1 VRGTLFRTKE
11 ALIKQLAVLFSAV
24 LVGAVAPAAALA
36 HEGGKAEPRISA
48 QARGTGFNRVLVVR
62 LTDLDSG
69 DPIRGATVKVKTEM
83 TRPHFMTL
91 LPRTIPESRTPGVYR
106 LPYTFVMPG
115 DWKATIEVSGAKVV
129 GAKADLDVP
138 VALSSTKGQ
147 GEPAPSEPAPA
158 ALPTRL
164 ETKVTERDWL
174 SMFMLWVHG
183 LSAMGWIIGVVV
195 MTIALATPPILTS
208 GIRAR
213 ISAAYRSWGAWA
225 HWALVPV
232 IVATGIYNMIY
243 VTPFK
248 LLWPWDD
255 QLDLVAYGNWYEA
268 ILLVKLALFV
278 VLLATGTAM
287 LLRAVRPGKAPEPV
301 LAHGSAE
308 PPQSILRILTGALG
322 AAGIAYVLTVPAILA
337 AAMALR
343 YVHILS
349 HVAEVVN
356 T

>member
-1 VRGTLFRTKE
+1 MPTKE
-11 ALIKQLAVLFSAV
+11 ALIKQLAVLLSAV
-24 LVGAVAPAAALA
+24 LIAAIAPAAALA
-36 HEGGKAEPRISA
+36 HEGGKAEPRIAA
-48 QARGTGFNRVLVVR
+48 QAKGTGFNRVLVVR

-83 TRPHFMTL
+83 TRPHLMTL

-115 DWKATIEVSGAKVV
+115 DWNANIEVSGAKVV

-138 VALSSTKGQ
+138 IALSSGQGQ
-147 GEPAPSEPAPA
+147 GESQPGQPAPA

-164 ETKVTERDWL
+164 ETKVTERDWVTML
-174 SMFMLWVHG
+174 MLWIHG
-183 LSAMGWIIGVVV
+183 LAAMGWILGVVV
-195 MTIALATPPILTS
+195 MTIALATPAVLAGS
-208 GIRAR
+208 FRAR
-213 ISAAYRSWGAWA
+213 IAAGYRSWGAWA

-232 IVATGIYNMIY
+232 IVATGIYNMVY

-248 LLWPWDD
+248 LRWPWDS

-278 VLLATGTAM
+278 VLLGTGTAM
-287 LLRAVRPGKAPEPV
+287 LLRAVRPERAPEPA

-308 PPQSILRILTGALG
+308 PSQSILRILTGALG

-356 T
+356 A

>member
-1 VRGTLFRTKE
+1 VSAAKDGS
-11 ALIKQLAVLFSAV
+11 IKQLAVLFSAI
-24 LVGAVAPAAALA
+24 LVAAAAPAVAAA
-36 HEGGKAEPRISA
+36 HEGGKAEPRIAA
-48 QARGTGFNRVLVVR
+48 QAKGTGFNRMLVVR

-69 DPIRGATVKVKTEM
+69 EPIRGATVEVKTQM

-91 LPRTIPESRTPGVYR
+91 LPRTIPESSRPGVYR

-115 DWKATIEVSGAKVV
+115 EWKAEFQVSGKKVV
-129 GAKADLDVP
+129 GAKATLDVP
-138 VALSSTKGQ
+138 VAVS
-147 GEPAPSEPAPA
+147 APA
-158 ALPTRL
+158 NQFSPNQPPPAVLPTRL
-164 ETKVTERDWL
+164 EAKVTDRDWL
-174 SMFMLWVHG
+174 TMFMLWIHG
-183 LSAMGWIIGVVV
+183 MAAMGWIIGVVV
-195 MTIALATPPILTS
+195 MTIALATPSILTS

-232 IVATGIYNMIY
+232 IIATGIYNMVY

-248 LLWPWDD
+248 LRWPWDS
-255 QLDLVAYGNWYEA
+255 QLDLIAYGNWYEA

-287 LLRAVRPGKAPEPV
+287 LLRAVRPAPAASPA

-308 PPQSILRILTGALG
+308 PAGGLVQTLVNALG
-322 AAGIAYVLTVPAILA
+322 PPGVAYVLTVPAILA

>member
-1 VRGTLFRTKE
+1 VSAIVSTGKGVSIR
-11 ALIKQLAVLFSAV
+11 QLAVLFSAL
-24 LVGAVAPAAALA
+24 LVAAAAPAVAAA
-36 HEGGKAEPRISA
+36 HEGGKAEPRIAA
-48 QARGTGFNRVLVVR
+48 QAKGTGFNRTLIVR

-69 DPIRGATVKVKTEM
+69 KPIRGATVEVKTEM
-83 TRPHFMTL
+83 TRPHLMTL
-91 LPRTIPESRTPGVYR
+91 LPRTIPESSRPGVYR

-115 DWKATIEVSGAKVV
+115 DWRADFEVSGKKVI
-129 GAKADLDVP
+129 GAKASLDVP
-138 VALSSTKGQ
+138 VAVAASSGGQ
-147 GEPAPSEPAPA
+147 TSPGQPAPA
-158 ALPTRL
+158 VLPTRL
-164 ETKVTERDWL
+164 ETKITERDWVTML
-174 SMFMLWVHG
+174 MLWVHG
-183 LSAMGWIIGVVV
+183 LAAMGWIIGVVLL
-195 MTIALATPPILTS
+195 TIALATPSILTS

-213 ISAAYRSWGAWA
+213 VSAAYRKWGAWV

-232 IVATGIYNMIY
+232 IIATGIYNMVY

-248 LLWPWDD
+248 LRWPWDSE
-255 QLDLVAYGNWYEA
+255 LDLIAYGNWYEA

-278 VLLATGTAM
+278 VLLGTGTAM
-287 LLRAVRPGKAPEPV
+287 LLRVVRPAPAASPA

-308 PPQSILRILTGALG
+308 PSQGLVGTLVSALG
-322 AAGIAYVLTVPAILA
+322 VPGIAYVLTVPAILA